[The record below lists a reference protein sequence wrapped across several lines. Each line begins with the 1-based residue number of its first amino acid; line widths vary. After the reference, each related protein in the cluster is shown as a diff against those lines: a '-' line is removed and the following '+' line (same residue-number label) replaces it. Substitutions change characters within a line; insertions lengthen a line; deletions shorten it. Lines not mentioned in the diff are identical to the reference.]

1 MMKTQTSWFIVM
13 HSFSKVTISRVS
25 GRTFSKVT
33 ISGVFVD
40 LKKNYSN
47 KFLYYCLSEFV
58 RVVFNVLFHCILIA

>member
-40 LKKNYSN
+40 LKK
-47 KFLYYCLSEFV
+47 KLFEQVPVLLFV
-58 RVVFNVLFHCILIA
+58 GIC